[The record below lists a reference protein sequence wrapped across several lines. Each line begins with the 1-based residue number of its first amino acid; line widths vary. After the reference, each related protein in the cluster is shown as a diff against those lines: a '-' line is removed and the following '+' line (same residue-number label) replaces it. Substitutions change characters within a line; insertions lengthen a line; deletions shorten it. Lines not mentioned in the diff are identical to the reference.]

1 MLQVIL
7 QEGALGLLFPIFF
20 LLFALVPIAGMWLV
34 YEKAGEPGWAA
45 IIPIYNIYV
54 LLRITDNPWW
64 YLLVI
69 LIVPLIGQLLS
80 LKVLYDLAQAFGKGV
95 LYTLGLIFLP
105 FVFFPLLGFGDAQYQ
120 GSSGIM

>member
-7 QEGALGLLFPIFF
+7 QEGVAALLFPIVF

-34 YEKAGEPGWAA
+34 FKKAGEPGWAA
-45 IIPIYNIYV
+45 IIPIYNFYV

-69 LIVPLIGQLLS
+69 IFVPLIGQLLS
-80 LKVLYDLAQAFGKGV
+80 LKVVYDLAQVFGKGI

-120 GSSGIM
+120 GSSSLM